1 MKQARHVLGA
11 IAAAGVVLGAAPV
24 LADRGT
30 DFKARLKSL
39 NEVPSVVTGAS
50 GKFEGDLNR
59 AGDQIAWELR
69 YEGLEGTV
77 TQAHI
82 HVGQRHT
89 NGGISVFFCTNLGN
103 GPAGTQAC
111 PPSPARISG
120 TFTAADVVG
129 PAGQG
134 VSPGEFADL
143 LKALKAGAAYANVH
157 STLAPGGEIRGQI
170 EGDD

>member
-1 MKQARHVLGA
+1 MKQSRHVLGA

-30 DFKARLKSL
+30 DFKARLRSL
-39 NEVPSVVTGAS
+39 NEVPSVVSGAS
-50 GKFEGDLNR
+50 GKFDADLGR
-59 AGDQIAWELR
+59 GGGQITWELR
-69 YEGLEGTV
+69 YEGLEGAV

-89 NGGISVFFCTNLGN
+89 NGGISVFLCSNLGN

-111 PPSPARISG
+111 PMPPARISG
-120 TFTAADVVG
+120 TITPADVIG

-134 VSPGEFADL
+134 VSAGEFADL

-157 STLAPGGEIRGQI
+157 STLYPAGEIRGQI